1 LSFVLFLFLCSLG
14 NEKTKPALPQRANSQ
29 PALDVEGRPL
39 PTVDELSLVGYPDDV
54 EVSQL
59 FEKTGTYY
67 LLLVIQHDRLHIYII
82 SSLHSLAAK
91 C

>member
-1 LSFVLFLFLCSLG
+1 LG
-14 NEKTKPALPQRANSQ
+14 NEKTKPPLPQRANSQ

-59 FEKTGTYY
+59 FEKTGT
-67 LLLVIQHDRLHIYII
+67 HCIYWLIN
-82 SSLHSLAAK
+82 
-91 C
+91 